1 MAELTSSTREAA
13 RRLGISDTTMHK
25 AERSGRI
32 TREPDGQWDITKTR
46 ARLLDTADPQR
57 SPISGSTNAE
67 ATPFAR
73 LKVAQLALKVEA
85 QRLALDESKG
95 RLLDVA
101 TANAMID
108 EIASTMRDAL
118 LRGSARGRSRWR
130 SRSRGCRHGRGGWG
144 GRWCRRYRLGRRRRR
159 RGRGHRYSRCRG
171 ARRR

>member
-1 MAELTSSTREAA
+1 MAELTPSTREAA
-13 RRLGISDTTMHK
+13 RRLGVSDTTMHK

-57 SPISGSTNAE
+57 SALAGSAAAEGTPI
-67 ATPFAR
+67 AR

-101 TANAMID
+101 TANTTID

-118 LRGSARGRSRWR
+118 LNWPARASGNTMLSRELMCGIEDDGEP
-130 SRSRGCRHGRGGWG
+130 SSV
-144 GRWCRRYRLGRRRRR
+144 LPQETMALIF
-159 RGRGHRYSRCRG
+159 SP
-171 ARRR
+171 

>member
-13 RRLGISDTTMHK
+13 RRLGVSDTTMHK

-46 ARLLDTADPQR
+46 ARLQETSDPQR
-57 SPISGSTNAE
+57 STLAGSAAAE
-67 ATPFAR
+67 STPFAR

-101 TANAMID
+101 TANATID

-118 LRGSARGRSRWR
+118 LNWPARASGNTMLSRELMCGIEDDGEP
-130 SRSRGCRHGRGGWG
+130 SSVPPQQTMA
-144 GRWCRRYRLGRRRRR
+144 LIF
-159 RGRGHRYSRCRG
+159 SP
-171 ARRR
+171 